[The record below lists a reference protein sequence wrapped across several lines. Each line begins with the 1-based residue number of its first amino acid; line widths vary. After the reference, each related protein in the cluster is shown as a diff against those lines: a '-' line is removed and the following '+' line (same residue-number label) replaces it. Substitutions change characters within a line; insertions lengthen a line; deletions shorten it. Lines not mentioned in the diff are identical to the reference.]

1 MKLFIELGFVKTCD
15 EHVLRMQFTYVGN
28 SYFFQNSDVN
38 LHSIFSRVVA
48 STAACGSSLQDKCPV
63 NVGMSVSFLY
73 NRKKV
78 IEHSYLTNIEK

>member
-1 MKLFIELGFVKTCD
+1 MKTRFKIAN
-15 EHVLRMQFTYVGN
+15 HVGN
-28 SYFFQNSDVN
+28 SFFFQNSNVN
-38 LHSIFSRVVA
+38 LPLTAKSIFSCIVA